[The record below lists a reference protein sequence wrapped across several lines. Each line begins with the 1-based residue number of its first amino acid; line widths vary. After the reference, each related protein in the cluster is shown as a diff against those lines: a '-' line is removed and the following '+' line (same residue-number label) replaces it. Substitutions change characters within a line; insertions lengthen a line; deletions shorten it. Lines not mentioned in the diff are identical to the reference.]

1 MVCALRDGL
10 RGLARAELTT
20 SLYHI
25 LAHLYLVDD
34 RHEDGQDVGMSRL
47 ADAPASTSS
56 RALIERVHTPC
67 RTR

>member
-34 RHEDGQDVGMSRL
+34 LPLIRMFIDSRQMSM
-47 ADAPASTSS
+47 SY
-56 RALIERVHTPC
+56 IEFW
-67 RTR
+67 